1 MAMNVWIKKYYVT
14 ACGALQER
22 IFVLLKDT
30 RYKMQVESCAMG
42 YGKRI
47 RSSGRR
53 KRSRDQ
59 IGQALYAAFVI

>member
-30 RYKMQVESCAMG
+30 RCKLNLVRWGMG
-42 YGKRI
+42 RG
-47 RSSGRR
+47 
-53 KRSRDQ
+53 
-59 IGQALYAAFVI
+59 